1 MSSLFRSRNASRD
14 LPTENEETPFLLA
27 AIALAGTWA
36 LTSAAL
42 NLPDFCRS
50 ESLLQCS
57 SSNYNNVHPW
67 LTALLL
73 IGLIDAFLV
82 LRAVRFGGWC
92 TLLYVVLV
100 GVANRLIRDSMLYV
114 SDVIDATREAL
125 GVLFSGHNPYLHIFV
140 TTRPPYSPFPYLPGE
155 LLFYGIPYALFHSID
170 AYDRIVGIATVFL
183 IAALAPIIG
192 TGRAS
197 LFTALYATFGLAAS
211 TAVDGTND
219 GSLAFLLVAA
229 GVSLAWS
236 EFARTRIL
244 PPWVASGCFF
254 VGSAF
259 FAWALLFKA
268 LSWPFLPFVA
278 AYLFRTDPAAARR
291 YLLTIGIFCVAAAAP
306 FLLSSPGGF
315 IINVYNGFA
324 FHAYSFYGMNVWT
337 GLLNSGVSVNPRST
351 IVSYWYVALV
361 LCLFVELLLSP
372 SRSLGGAFL
381 RGTAVIVTA
390 LLLAHFSTSSYYTF
404 AGTMFIA
411 ALGLMPVVRREES
424 IL

>member
-1 MSSLFRSRNASRD
+1 MPFLFGSHDASRD
-14 LPTENEETPFLLA
+14 GPTENEETPFLLA

-42 NLPDFCRS
+42 NLPNCGA
-50 ESLLQCS
+50 EPLLQCS
-57 SSNYNNVHPW
+57 SSNYNHVHPW

-82 LRAVRFGGWC
+82 VRAVRFGGWF
-92 TLLYVVLV
+92 TLLYAVIA
-100 GVANRLIRDSMLYV
+100 GIADRLIRDSMFYV

-125 GVLFSGHNPYLHIFV
+125 GVLFSGHNPYLHVFV

-155 LLFYGIPYALFHSID
+155 LLLYGIPYALFHSID
-170 AYDRIVGIATVFL
+170 AVDRVVGIATVFL

-197 LFTALYATFGLAAS
+197 LYTALYATFGLAAS

-219 GSLAFLLVAA
+219 GGLAFLLVGS
-229 GVSLAWS
+229 GVLLAWS
-236 EFARTRIL
+236 EFARTKMAS
-244 PPWVASGCFF
+244 PAVASGCFF
-254 VGSAF
+254 AGSAF

-268 LSWPFLPFVA
+268 FSWPYLPFVA

-291 YLLTIGIFCVAAAAP
+291 FLTTVGVLCVAFTAP
-306 FLLSSPGGF
+306 FLVFSPGGF
-315 IINVYNGFA
+315 MTNVYHGFV
-324 FHAYSFYGMNVWT
+324 FHGAYYYGMNVWT
-337 GLLNSGVSVNPRST
+337 GLLFSGVPLDPRSAL
-351 IVSYWYVALV
+351 VSYSFAIIV
-361 LCLFVELLLSP
+361 LSLIIELLLYP

-404 AGTMFIA
+404 AATMFIA
-411 ALGLMPVVRREES
+411 ALGLMPVVRREQPVS
-424 IL
+424 

>member
-1 MSSLFRSRNASRD
+1 MFPFFCSRNAGRD
-14 LPTENEETPFLLA
+14 APTEDAQAPYLLA
-27 AIALAGTWA
+27 AIAAAGTWA

-42 NLPDFCRS
+42 NLPEFCRS
-50 ESLLQCS
+50 EPLLQCS
-57 SSNYNNVHPW
+57 SSNYNHVHPW
-67 LTALLL
+67 LTFLLL
-73 IGLIDAFLV
+73 LGLIAGFLV
-82 LRAVRFGGWC
+82 LRAERFGGWF
-92 TLLYVVLV
+92 TLTYVVIV
-100 GVANRLIRDSMLYV
+100 GIANRLIRDSMLFV

-125 GVLFSGHNPYLHIFV
+125 GVLFSGHNPYLHTFV

-170 AYDRIVGIATVFL
+170 SFDRIIGIATVFL

-197 LFTALYATFGLAAS
+197 LCAALYGTFGLAAS

-219 GSLAFLLVAA
+219 GGLAFLLVAA
-229 GVSLAWS
+229 GVLLAWS
-236 EFARTRIL
+236 EFTRTRTWSPLI
-244 PPWVASGCFF
+244 ASGCL
-254 VGSAF
+254 VAGSAF

-278 AYLFRTDPAAARR
+278 VYLFRTDPAAARR
-291 YLLTIGIFCVAAAAP
+291 FLITIGVLCVVTAAP

-315 IINVYNGFA
+315 IMNVYQGFV
-324 FHAYSFYGMNVWT
+324 FHGYFYGMNLWT
-337 GLLNSGVSVNPRST
+337 ALVNSGITADPRWP
-351 IVSYWYVALV
+351 IVSYSYAVIV
-361 LCLFVELLLSP
+361 PCLFVELLAYP

-411 ALGLMPVVRREES
+411 ALGLMPVVSREQPAS
-424 IL
+424 